1 MNKLNDTANM
11 RPPAAFVDPYARL
24 VALPVHAENIFHFP
38 DGLPA
43 FEDAKEFVFLCK
55 PDTRPFFFMKS
66 ITQPGLSFV
75 CIDPFLIYPDYTPH
89 ISDTDTKF
97 LHLNSMKDVL
107 LVSIV
112 TISSNVQ
119 ETTANLQ
126 GPIVINIQA
135 CICKQII
142 CDRQNY
148 PVRFRIWDALNK
160 SEASQQSTRDVRNHA
175 MINSRPQ

>member
-1 MNKLNDTANM
+1 MKTLQNTKINPA
-11 RPPAAFVDPYARL
+11 AAFVDPYARL
-24 VALPVHAENIFHFP
+24 VALPVHTENIFHFP

-66 ITQPGLSFV
+66 ITQSNLSFV
-75 CIDPFLIYPDYTPH
+75 CIDPFLVCPNYTPY
-89 ISDTDTKF
+89 ISESDMKF
-97 LHLNSMKDVL
+97 LHLKSLQDAL
-107 LVSIV
+107 IVSIV
-112 TISSNVQ
+112 TISSRVE

-126 GPIVINIQA
+126 GPVVVNIQA

-142 CDRQNY
+142 CDRHNY

-160 SEASQQSTRDVRNHA
+160 SEAAQQRAPDKQNQD
-175 MINSRPQ
+175 MPNLILQ